1 MAGVYQGDD
10 VLDVLGLV
18 VLRDDVLDVLG
29 LVVLSLKTLQKKF
42 CDSTNFGLYNA

>member
-1 MAGVYQGDD
+1 MLLERENPDVMAGVYQG
-10 VLDVLGLV
+10 
-18 VLRDDVLDVLG
+18 DDVLDVLG